1 MLPGV
6 LRAGHWDT
14 CVTEEMCVLDE
25 FCSGIRYRDVGR
37 ELKTNECMVRIKSC
51 VFKQKCTENEVRH

>member
-14 CVTEEMCVLDE
+14 CVTEEMFVLDE
-25 FCSGIRYRDVGR
+25 LCSGMSYRDVGC
-37 ELKTNECMVRIKSC
+37 ELKTEWMIQIKPC
-51 VFKQKCTENEVRH
+51 VFKQTCMENEVRH

>member
-14 CVTEEMCVLDE
+14 CVTEEMFVLDE
-25 FCSGIRYRDVGR
+25 LCSGMGYRDVGC
-37 ELKTNECMVRIKSC
+37 ELKTEWMIQIKPC
-51 VFKQKCTENEVRH
+51 VFK

>member
-14 CVTEEMCVLDE
+14 CVTEEMRVLDE
-25 FCSGIRYRDVGR
+25 LCSGIRYRDVGR
-37 ELKTNECMVRIKSC
+37 GLKTNDWMIQIKSC
-51 VFKQKCTENEVRH
+51 VFKQKCTKNEVRH

>member
-14 CVTEEMCVLDE
+14 CVTEEMFVLDE
-25 FCSGIRYRDVGR
+25 LCSGMSYSVVDCGFNV
-37 ELKTNECMVRIKSC
+37 NEPLIHV
-51 VFKQKCTENEVRH
+51 